1 MVKVYRVRSIS
12 LNEFEK
18 PLQTMVMSILNKLL
32 SSDENR
38 LVYAIQDTAKN
49 IPSALE
55 QSLNCLL
62 GTVLVH
68 SIDDSNTV

>member
-1 MVKVYRVRSIS
+1 
-12 LNEFEK
+12 
-18 PLQTMVMSILNKLL
+18 MVMRILNKLL

-38 LVYAIQDTAKN
+38 LVYTIQDTAKN

>member
-12 LNEFEK
+12 LNKFEK
-18 PLQTMVMSILNKLL
+18 PLQTMVMSILNKPL

-38 LVYAIQDTAKN
+38 LVYTIQDTAKN

-62 GTVLVH
+62 GTLLVH